1 MDNKEFDEF
10 LEQTF
15 IDSMNS
21 DYMNMHFGVI
31 DYRSFNIDKPPV
43 DLGEVKYGFDQE
55 NHDFFLDQLKQLQE
69 FDYDISGAFTSIDH
83 SGFPLSMI
91 IQGKKL

>member
-1 MDNKEFDEF
+1 MSEIISGMCNNGIIV
-10 LEQTF
+10 T
-15 IDSMNS
+15 
-21 DYMNMHFGVI
+21 G
-31 DYRSFNIDKPPV
+31 
-43 DLGEVKYGFDQE
+43 
-55 NHDFFLDQLKQLQE
+55 LQE